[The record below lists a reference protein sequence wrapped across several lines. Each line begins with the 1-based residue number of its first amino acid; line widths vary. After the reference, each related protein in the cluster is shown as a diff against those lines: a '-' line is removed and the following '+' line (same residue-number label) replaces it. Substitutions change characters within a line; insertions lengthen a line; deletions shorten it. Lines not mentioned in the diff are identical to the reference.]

1 MIAHAVTLN
10 FIKTTAT
17 GQRKKNSSWPNS
29 RLYNTISNICFMCY
43 FTNTS
48 SLSYC
53 VTTVSQRNSLR
64 E

>member
-1 MIAHAVTLN
+1 
-10 FIKTTAT
+10 
-17 GQRKKNSSWPNS
+17 
-29 RLYNTISNICFMCY
+29 MCY